1 MSDKATNLKLELM
14 RLGTLKAGSDEA
26 WNFGIWERHESMKI
40 EMKKK
45 TRWNGTRRLD

>member
-40 EMKKK
+40 EMKME
-45 TRWNGTRRLD
+45 TRWKVLRIRD